1 MNAIW
6 KLLSKCIFIL
16 ICQLKNY
23 FRSVKKIEFEEIR
36 GNSDLKQNDFKME
49 KEVEL
54 FLNNLNLE
62 HLIQLFESNEVTM
75 VHLTGFTDEDLA
87 KIGITKYQDR
97 KILNKAIKEMQD
109 DKDLLVFSTAGS
121 SREWRG
127 ISSSTKS
134 KPNTF
139 FLFC

>member
-54 FLNNLNLE
+54 LLNNLNLE
-62 HLIQLFESNEVTM
+62 PLIQLFESNEVTM

-109 DKDLLVFSTAGS
+109 DKDLLVFSTTGS

-127 ISSSTKS
+127 ISASTKS
-134 KPNTF
+134 KSNTF